1 MENLCPQTDRI
12 HRRAIIYMYMDR
24 ANIYRIITIAAL
36 LMAFTA
42 GVAAQEYV
50 APPVEVSDQKVKKD
64 GKVYYSHVVLERQTL
79 FSISKAYNVT
89 QDDIYDANPGLKE
102 SGLKKNAIIMI
113 PMTAEVKEDAAPK
126 QESTA
131 RDESVEKVEQQSAVA
146 SVQKIHIV
154 RWYETLKDIAAKY
167 NVSESAI
174 IAANNLKDGKV
185 KNRQKLIVP
194 TKEYAAEVIQ
204 DQPASEVA
212 GPVEDEE
219 DMDLETAFEDKDEEE
234 NTPGYISKDKI
245 KTTVLLPLK
254 ATGSSSSKSNMDFY
268 SGVLLA
274 ARELGESGINIDM
287 GVYDISS
294 GSFGATK
301 NELESSDIIIGP
313 VAAADINRLY
323 TVAPGI
329 KALVSPLDPK
339 AEELTDRYSTMV
351 HAPAPRMAQY
361 EDVTQWVKEDLMPGD
376 RVIVISEKEARK
388 GDEGKI
394 LRAAID
400 SAHIE
405 YTPFSY
411 SILEGRKIQEP
422 LEATMT
428 AEAVNR
434 VVIASESEA
443 FVNDV
448 VRNLN
453 LTIHNKFNVVL
464 YAPAKIRTFE
474 TIEIENFHNTN
485 LHASLT
491 YYIDYDN
498 ADVKKF
504 IRKYRTLFQ
513 TEPTQFAFQG
523 YDVARYFLGLCAKY
537 GEDWIQYAEDAK
549 MLQSTFDLKPSGNG
563 YINGGIRRIVY
574 GPDYSVETVR

>member
-1 MENLCPQTDRI
+1 MN
-12 HRRAIIYMYMDR
+12 MDR
-24 ANIYRIITIAAL
+24 ATISRIFAVAAL
-36 LMAFTA
+36 MMTYAT
-42 GVAAQEYV
+42 GIAAQEYV

-79 FSISKAYNVT
+79 YSISKAYNVN
-89 QDDIYDANPGLKE
+89 QDEIFNANPGLKE
-102 SGLKKNAIIMI
+102 VGLKKNAIIMI
-113 PMTAEVKEDAAPK
+113 PMASEVREESIVKE
-126 QESTA
+126 
-131 RDESVEKVEQQSAVA
+131 EQKNTVA

-174 IAANNLKDGKV
+174 IAANNLNDGKI
-185 KNRQKLIVP
+185 KNRQKLIIP
-194 TKEYAAEVIQ
+194 TEEYATELAPEQ
-204 DQPASEVA
+204 QEMEVA
-212 GPVEDEE
+212 QQTEE
-219 DMDLETAFEDKDEEE
+219 EENMDLETAFDEKTEEDSSAF
-234 NTPGYISKDKI
+234 ISKDKI

-287 GVYDISS
+287 NVYDISN
-294 GSFGATK
+294 GTFGATK

-313 VAAADINRLY
+313 VAATDINRIF
-323 TVAPGI
+323 TVAPEI

-339 AEELTDRYSTMV
+339 AEQLTERYRTIV
-351 HAPAPRMAQY
+351 HAPAPRTAQY
-361 EDVTQWVKEDLMPGD
+361 EDLAQWINEDLTPGD
-376 RVIVISEKEARK
+376 KVMVISEKEARK

-394 LRAAID
+394 LRAVID
-400 SAHIE
+400 SAHIV
-405 YTPFSY
+405 YTPFAY

-422 LEATMT
+422 LEANMT
-428 AEAVNR
+428 AEGVNR
-434 VVIASESEA
+434 IVIASESEA

-504 IRKYRTLFQ
+504 IKKYRTLFK

-537 GEDWIQYAEDAK
+537 GEDWMQYAEDAS
-549 MLQSTFDLKPSGNG
+549 MLQSTFDLRSSGCG

-574 GPDYSVETVR
+574 GNEYSIEILK

>member
-1 MENLCPQTDRI
+1 MN
-12 HRRAIIYMYMDR
+12 MDR
-24 ANIYRIITIAAL
+24 ATISRIFAVAAL
-36 LMAFTA
+36 MMTYAT
-42 GVAAQEYV
+42 GIAAQEYV

-79 FSISKAYNVT
+79 YSISKAYNVN
-89 QDDIYDANPGLKE
+89 QDEIFNANPGLKE
-102 SGLKKNAIIMI
+102 VGLKKNAIIMI
-113 PMTAEVKEDAAPK
+113 PMASEVREESIVKE
-126 QESTA
+126 
-131 RDESVEKVEQQSAVA
+131 EQKNTVA

-174 IAANNLKDGKV
+174 IAANNLNDGKI
-185 KNRQKLIVP
+185 KNRQKLIIP
-194 TKEYAAEVIQ
+194 TEEYATELAPEQ
-204 DQPASEVA
+204 QEMEVA
-212 GPVEDEE
+212 QTEE
-219 DMDLETAFEDKDEEE
+219 EENMDLETAFDEKTEEDSSAL
-234 NTPGYISKDKI
+234 ISKDKI

-287 GVYDISS
+287 NVYDISN

-313 VAAADINRLY
+313 VAATDINRIF
-323 TVAPGI
+323 TVAPEI

-339 AEELTDRYSTMV
+339 AEQLTERYRTIV
-351 HAPAPRMAQY
+351 HAPAPRTAQY
-361 EDVTQWVKEDLMPGD
+361 EDLAQWINEDLMPGD
-376 RVIVISEKEARK
+376 KVMVISEKEARK

-394 LRAAID
+394 LRAVID
-400 SAHIE
+400 SAHIV
-405 YTPFSY
+405 YTPFAY

-422 LEATMT
+422 LEANMT
-428 AEAVNR
+428 AEGVNR
-434 VVIASESEA
+434 IVIASESEA

-504 IRKYRTLFQ
+504 IKKYRTLFK

-537 GEDWIQYAEDAK
+537 GEEWMQYAEDAS
-549 MLQSTFDLKPSGNG
+549 MLQSTFDLRSSGCG

-574 GPDYSVETVR
+574 GNEYSIEILK

>member
-1 MENLCPQTDRI
+1 
-12 HRRAIIYMYMDR
+12 MDR
-24 ANIYRIITIAAL
+24 ATISRIFAVAAL
-36 LMAFTA
+36 MMTFTA
-42 GVAAQEYV
+42 SIAAQEYV

-64 GKVYYSHVVLERQTL
+64 GKVFYSHVVLERQTL
-79 FSISKAYNVT
+79 YSISKAYNVT
-89 QDDIYDANPGLKE
+89 QDEIFEANPGLKE
-102 SGLKKNAIIMI
+102 VGLKKNAIIMI
-113 PMTAEVKEDAAPK
+113 PMAAEVKDEV
-126 QESTA
+126 TA
-131 RDESVEKVEQQSAVA
+131 KPDEPTKKEAENKEEQKSAVA
-146 SVQKIHIV
+146 SVQKIHTV

-174 IAANNLKDGKV
+174 IAANNLNDGKI
-185 KNRQKLIVP
+185 KNRQKLIIP
-194 TKEYAAEVIQ
+194 TEEYATELTPEQQEV
-204 DQPASEVA
+204 EVA
-212 GPVEDEE
+212 QTEE
-219 DMDLETAFEDKDEEE
+219 EENMDLETAFDEKTDEDSSAF
-234 NTPGYISKDKI
+234 ISKDKI

-287 GVYDISS
+287 NVYDISN

-323 TVAPGI
+323 AVAPEI
-329 KALVSPLDPK
+329 KALISPLDPK
-339 AEELTDRYSTMV
+339 AEQLIDRYCTMV
-351 HAPAPRMAQY
+351 HAPAPRMSQY
-361 EDVTQWVKEDLMPGD
+361 EDIAQWIKEDLMPGD

-388 GDEGKI
+388 GDEGRI

-400 SAHIE
+400 SAHIA

-422 LEATMT
+422 LEAKMT
-428 AEAVNR
+428 AEGANR

-474 TIEIENFHNTN
+474 TIEIENFHNAN

-491 YYIDYDN
+491 YYIDYSN
-498 ADVKKF
+498 ADVKRF
-504 IRKYRTLFQ
+504 IKKYRTLFK

-523 YDVARYFLGLCAKY
+523 YDVARYFLGMCAKY
-537 GEDWIQYAEDAK
+537 GEEWMSHREDAS
-549 MLQSTFDLKPSGNG
+549 MLQSTFDIKPAGNG
-563 YINGGIRRIVY
+563 YINEGIRRIVY
-574 GPDYSVETVR
+574 GPEYSVTVVR

>member
-1 MENLCPQTDRI
+1 MN
-12 HRRAIIYMYMDR
+12 MDR
-24 ANIYRIITIAAL
+24 ATISRIFAVAAL
-36 LMAFTA
+36 MMTYAT
-42 GVAAQEYV
+42 GIAAQEYV

-79 FSISKAYNVT
+79 YSISKAYNVN
-89 QDDIYDANPGLKE
+89 QDEIFNANPGLKE
-102 SGLKKNAIIMI
+102 VGLKKNAIIMI
-113 PMTAEVKEDAAPK
+113 PMASEVREESIVKE
-126 QESTA
+126 
-131 RDESVEKVEQQSAVA
+131 EQKNTVA

-174 IAANNLKDGKV
+174 IAANNLNDGKI
-185 KNRQKLIVP
+185 KNRQKLIIP
-194 TKEYAAEVIQ
+194 TEEYATELAPEQ
-204 DQPASEVA
+204 QEMEVA
-212 GPVEDEE
+212 QTEE
-219 DMDLETAFEDKDEEE
+219 EENMDLETAFDEKTEEDSSAF
-234 NTPGYISKDKI
+234 ISKDKI

-254 ATGSSSSKSNMDFY
+254 ATSSSSSKSNMDFY

-287 GVYDISS
+287 NVYDISN

-313 VAAADINRLY
+313 VAATDINRIF
-323 TVAPGI
+323 TVAPEI

-339 AEELTDRYSTMV
+339 AEQLTERYRTIV
-351 HAPAPRMAQY
+351 HAPAPRTAQY
-361 EDVTQWVKEDLMPGD
+361 EDLAQWINEDLMPGD
-376 RVIVISEKEARK
+376 KVMVISEKEARK

-394 LRAAID
+394 LRAVID
-400 SAHIE
+400 SAHIV
-405 YTPFSY
+405 YTPFAY

-422 LEATMT
+422 LEANMT
-428 AEAVNR
+428 AEGVNR
-434 VVIASESEA
+434 IVIASESEA

-504 IRKYRTLFQ
+504 IKKYRTLFK

-537 GEDWIQYAEDAK
+537 GEEWMQYAEDAS
-549 MLQSTFDLKPSGNG
+549 MLQSTFDLRSSGCG

-574 GPDYSVETVR
+574 GNEYSIEILK

>member
-1 MENLCPQTDRI
+1 MN
-12 HRRAIIYMYMDR
+12 MDR
-24 ANIYRIITIAAL
+24 ATISRIFAVAAL
-36 LMAFTA
+36 MMTYAT
-42 GVAAQEYV
+42 GIAAQEYV

-79 FSISKAYNVT
+79 YSISKAYNVN
-89 QDDIYDANPGLKE
+89 QDEIFNANPGLKE
-102 SGLKKNAIIMI
+102 VGLKKNAIIMI
-113 PMTAEVKEDAAPK
+113 PMASEVREESIVKE
-126 QESTA
+126 
-131 RDESVEKVEQQSAVA
+131 EQKNTVA

-174 IAANNLKDGKV
+174 IAANNLNDGKI
-185 KNRQKLIVP
+185 KNRQKLIIP
-194 TKEYAAEVIQ
+194 TGEYATELAPEQ
-204 DQPASEVA
+204 QEMEVA
-212 GPVEDEE
+212 QQTEE
-219 DMDLETAFEDKDEEE
+219 EENMDLETAFDEKTEEDSSAF
-234 NTPGYISKDKI
+234 ISKDKI

-268 SGVLLA
+268 SGILLA

-287 GVYDISS
+287 NVYDISN

-313 VAAADINRLY
+313 VAATDINRIF
-323 TVAPGI
+323 TVAPEI

-339 AEELTDRYSTMV
+339 AEQLTERYRTIV
-351 HAPAPRMAQY
+351 HAPAPRTAQY
-361 EDVTQWVKEDLMPGD
+361 EDLAQWINEDLMPGD
-376 RVIVISEKEARK
+376 KVMVISEKEARK

-394 LRAAID
+394 LRAVID
-400 SAHIE
+400 SAHIV
-405 YTPFSY
+405 YTPFAY

-422 LEATMT
+422 LEANMT
-428 AEAVNR
+428 AEGVNR
-434 VVIASESEA
+434 IVIASESEA

-504 IRKYRTLFQ
+504 IKKYRTLFK

-537 GEDWIQYAEDAK
+537 GEEWMQYAEDAS
-549 MLQSTFDLKPSGNG
+549 MLQSTFDLRSSGCG

-574 GPDYSVETVR
+574 GNEYSIEILK

>member
-1 MENLCPQTDRI
+1 MN
-12 HRRAIIYMYMDR
+12 MDR
-24 ANIYRIITIAAL
+24 ATISRIFAVAAL
-36 LMAFTA
+36 MMAFTA
-42 GVAAQEYV
+42 SIAAQEYV

-64 GKVYYSHVVLERQTL
+64 GKVFYSHVVLERQTL
-79 FSISKAYNVT
+79 YSISKAYNVT
-89 QDDIYDANPGLKE
+89 QDEIFEANPGLKE
-102 SGLKKNAIIMI
+102 VGLKKNAIIMI
-113 PMTAEVKEDAAPK
+113 PMAAEVKE
-126 QESTA
+126 EVTA
-131 RDESVEKVEQQSAVA
+131 KPDEPTKKEAEDKEEQKSAVA
-146 SVQKIHIV
+146 SVQKIHTV

-174 IAANNLKDGKV
+174 IAANNLNDGKI
-185 KNRQKLIVP
+185 KNRQKLIIP
-194 TKEYAAEVIQ
+194 TEEYAMELAPEQQEV
-204 DQPASEVA
+204 EVA
-212 GPVEDEE
+212 QTEE
-219 DMDLETAFEDKDEEE
+219 EENMDLETAFDEKTDEDSSAF
-234 NTPGYISKDKI
+234 ISKDKI

-287 GVYDISS
+287 NVYDISN

-313 VAAADINRLY
+313 VAAADITRLY
-323 TVAPGI
+323 AVAPEI
-329 KALVSPLDPK
+329 KALISPLDPK
-339 AEELTDRYSTMV
+339 AEQLIDRYCTMV

-361 EDVTQWVKEDLMPGD
+361 EDIAQWLREDLMPGD
-376 RVIVISEKEARK
+376 RVIVISEKEVRK
-388 GDEGKI
+388 GDEGRI

-400 SAHIE
+400 SAHIA

-422 LEATMT
+422 LEAKMT
-428 AEAVNR
+428 AEGANR

-491 YYIDYDN
+491 YYIDYNN
-498 ADVKKF
+498 ADVKNF
-504 IRKYRTLFQ
+504 IKKHSALFK
-513 TEPTQFAFQG
+513 TEPTQFPFQS

-537 GEDWIQYAEDAK
+537 GEQWMLHREEAS
-549 MLQSTFDLKPSGNG
+549 MLQSTFDIKPAGNG
-563 YINGGIRRIVY
+563 YINEGIRRIIY
-574 GPDYSVETVR
+574 GPEYSVTVVR